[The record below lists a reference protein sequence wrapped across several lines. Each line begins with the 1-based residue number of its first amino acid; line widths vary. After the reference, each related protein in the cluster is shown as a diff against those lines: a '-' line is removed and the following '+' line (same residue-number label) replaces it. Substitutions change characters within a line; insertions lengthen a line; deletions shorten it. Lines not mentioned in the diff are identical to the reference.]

1 MEMTTENFCLDGRNL
16 ILTSDQREYVK
27 SVSETDWSND
37 RLVQLAKGLAPGST
51 YLDVGANIGATAIA
65 VAASCP
71 ALKVFA
77 FEPLPSNADLL
88 RKNVRDNAI
97 GNCSVVHAAVGNT
110 TGSIKMLGTGPWA
123 IVAESDSSCSV
134 PIITL
139 DEYCMDNLNGIS
151 IDLIKIDVEGY
162 EPNVLSGAR
171 NIIDKWKPIIF
182 LEFNSWTLLMQQFN
196 PIFFAEALFK
206 SFDIECRDGSRPIS
220 PNALVHDNIILHR
233 CITDLVMRPR
243 KIFTPIRL
251 AEIKFGGAKDNQI
264 VSANTAGFNEQEAP
278 LEEFIQST
286 MALGDVFA
294 DADHTTIAARLNETL
309 ARYLARSH
317 ARVAVSFEFA
327 DLMADLRVDH
337 GELCLV
343 RIEGNRVRL
352 FLHQDWRGVYS
363 FGGMARRCAGVVFL
377 LDHMLRRH
385 PEIRGTF
392 LCELGDRGNFPSVNF
407 SNNTPGGC
415 LIPDPEFFESRGYEA
430 TRQQFR
436 EDFIPWEQRLTQVF
450 WRGSST
456 GHRLFDPPGEDAADD
471 FAWLQRLALCAR
483 ARSAARP
490 DMFDVG
496 LTRIVQIEE
505 PHLIARIE
513 RAGFLRPH
521 VPRVE
526 FMRHKGVIVAD
537 GNCNAWDAA
546 FCGLLTGSCVL
557 LVGSPLRYRQWYYDA
572 LKPWEHYV
580 PVAADLSDLEEAAA
594 WVLGHDDRARAI
606 GAAGRRFAL
615 AQSFDAAIEDAITR
629 LAAWIPH
636 NPFAGFAPRGEENSS

>member
-1 MEMTTENFCLDGRNL
+1 
-16 ILTSDQREYVK
+16 
-27 SVSETDWSND
+27 
-37 RLVQLAKGLAPGST
+37 
-51 YLDVGANIGATAIA
+51 
-65 VAASCP
+65 
-71 ALKVFA
+71 
-77 FEPLPSNADLL
+77 
-88 RKNVRDNAI
+88 
-97 GNCSVVHAAVGNT
+97 
-110 TGSIKMLGTGPWA
+110 
-123 IVAESDSSCSV
+123 
-134 PIITL
+134 
-139 DEYCMDNLNGIS
+139 
-151 IDLIKIDVEGY
+151 
-162 EPNVLSGAR
+162 
-171 NIIDKWKPIIF
+171 
-182 LEFNSWTLLMQQFN
+182 
-196 PIFFAEALFK
+196 
-206 SFDIECRDGSRPIS
+206 
-220 PNALVHDNIILHR
+220 
-233 CITDLVMRPR
+233 
-243 KIFTPIRL
+243 
-251 AEIKFGGAKDNQI
+251 
-264 VSANTAGFNEQEAP
+264 
-278 LEEFIQST
+278 
-286 MALGDVFA
+286 
-294 DADHTTIAARLNETL
+294 
-309 ARYLARSH
+309 
-317 ARVAVSFEFA
+317 
-327 DLMADLRVDH
+327 
-337 GELCLV
+337 
-343 RIEGNRVRL
+343 
-352 FLHQDWRGVYS
+352 
-363 FGGMARRCAGVVFL
+363 
-377 LDHMLRRH
+377 MLRRQ

-606 GAAGRRFAL
+606 GAAGRHFAL

>member
-1 MEMTTENFCLDGRNL
+1 ME
-16 ILTSDQREYVK
+16 
-27 SVSETDWSND
+27 
-37 RLVQLAKGLAPGST
+37 
-51 YLDVGANIGATAIA
+51 
-65 VAASCP
+65 
-71 ALKVFA
+71 
-77 FEPLPSNADLL
+77 
-88 RKNVRDNAI
+88 
-97 GNCSVVHAAVGNT
+97 
-110 TGSIKMLGTGPWA
+110 
-123 IVAESDSSCSV
+123 
-134 PIITL
+134 
-139 DEYCMDNLNGIS
+139 NLNGIR

-162 EPNVLSGAR
+162 EPNVLSGAS
-171 NIIDKWKPIIF
+171 NIIDRWRPIIF
-182 LEFNSWTLLMQQFN
+182 LEFNSWTLLLQSFN
-196 PIFFAEALFK
+196 PLFFAEALFK
-206 SFDIECRDGSRPIS
+206 SFDIEYRDGTRPAN
-220 PNALVHDNIILHR
+220 PHALVHDNIISHG
-233 CITDLVMRPR
+233 CITDLVMRPQ
-243 KIFTPIRL
+243 KIFTPIRP
-251 AEIKFGGAKDNQI
+251 AEIKFGGAKDSQI
-264 VSANTAGFNEQEAP
+264 VSANTAGFNESEAS
-278 LEEFIQST
+278 LDEFIQSM

-294 DADHTTIAARLNETL
+294 DADHTAVAARLNEIL

-317 ARVAVSFEFA
+317 ARVVVSFEFA
-327 DLMADLRVDH
+327 DLMADLRVNH

-343 RIEGNRVRL
+343 SIEENRVRL
-352 FLHQDWRGVYS
+352 FLHQEWRGIYPL
-363 FGGMARRCAGVVFL
+363 GGMARRCAGVVFL
-377 LDHMLRRH
+377 LDRVLRRN
-385 PEIRGTF
+385 PMIRGTF
-392 LCELGDRGNFPSVNF
+392 LCELGDRGNFPSMNF

-505 PHLIARIE
+505 PHLVARIE
-513 RAGFLRPH
+513 RAGFLRPY

-572 LKPWEHYV
+572 LTPWEHYV

-594 WVLGHDDRARAI
+594 WVLAHDDRARAI
-606 GAAGRRFAL
+606 GAAGRHFAL
-615 AQSFDAAIEDAITR
+615 AQSFDAAIEEAITR